1 MYGSLP
7 SGVTYLI
14 GLRIDGRC
22 RLWRGLRHKGQVWTL
37 DVSTDDRRI
46 TVPSL
51 VVGVNCGQLLTL
63 SVTSPVGPS

>member
-1 MYGSLP
+1 MGAYLAYALP
-7 SGVTYLI
+7 QLLNLALDLFLSRTRVL
-14 GLRIDGRC
+14 L
-22 RLWRGLRHKGQVWTL
+22 LQQVWTL
-37 DVSTDDRRI
+37 DVSADDRRI